1 MNKSTCKRVLSLIL
15 TLMTVICCVPAHALA
30 YEAADDNEKT
40 TVVFQSCGNGLY
52 QINSPDSANMRTSGT
67 LIQAT
72 STENED
78 VFYVSSNNY
87 LVLSH
92 DDNYVLTEKVE
103 VDVNSFSPQN
113 YPNIPAEVLNGLQK
127 DIERQITI
135 GNRDFT
141 AAIYSPVAEVTYM
154 PNLSQSSR
162 DSWGDEYPCG
172 PYTLKDYFVELGN
185 ANTGMVSKRGT
196 AVSSWAAS
204 LFNLIISGGGLAST
218 EVSIFGVGIS
228 ALDVFES
235 VFGRVEHTNTNDY
248 ISEDTVYNKLGKS
261 TYVLLNDMWLFSLG
275 TQKITITQVNV
286 YQFYAYSGETSY
298 ENVPKNSVHKTENY
312 DNPNMAIQMM
322 GVGYMDPNYKHKVF
336 DQTYVF

>member
-1 MNKSTCKRVLSLIL
+1 MKKTTYKRVLSLIL
-15 TLMTVICCVPAHALA
+15 TLMTIICCVPAHASA
-30 YEAADDNEKT
+30 HEAADDNEKT
-40 TVVFQSCGNGLY
+40 TVAFQSCGNGLY
-52 QINSPDSANMRTSGT
+52 QITSPNSVNVRTSGS

-92 DDNYVLTEKVE
+92 DDNFVLTEKVA
-103 VDVNSFSPQN
+103 VDVNNFTPQN
-113 YPNIPAEVLNGLQK
+113 YQDIPIEVLNSLQQ
-127 DIERQITI
+127 DIERQISM

-141 AAIYSPVAEVTYM
+141 AAIYSPVAEVTYI

-162 DSWGDEYPCG
+162 DSWGNEYPCG

-196 AVSSWAAS
+196 EASSWAAS
-204 LFNLIISGGGLAST
+204 LFNLIISGGGVASKT
-218 EVSIFGVGIS
+218 VSIFGVGIS
-228 ALDVFES
+228 ALDFFES
-235 VFGRVEHTNTNDY
+235 VFDQVQQTNTSDY

-261 TYVLLNDMWLFSLG
+261 TYVLDDDMWLFSLG
-275 TQKITITQVNV
+275 TQKITITEVNV
-286 YQFYAYSGETSY
+286 YQFYADDGHTSY
-298 ENVPKNSVHKTENY
+298 ESIPKNSVHKTENY